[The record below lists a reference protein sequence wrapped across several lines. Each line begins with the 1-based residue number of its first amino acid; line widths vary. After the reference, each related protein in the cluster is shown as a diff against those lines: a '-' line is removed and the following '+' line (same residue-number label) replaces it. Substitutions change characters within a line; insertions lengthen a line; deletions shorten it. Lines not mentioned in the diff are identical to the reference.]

1 MATTISNTEPPD
13 AGKPEST
20 TSVDAWGWMVS
31 TWGCVLTAGR
41 WIYAWGW
48 EIFASIFWV
57 TIISILVFGPKPNN
71 PWGVIHVEPFILLV
85 SLLSTGAFSW
95 IFITIAAA
103 KQGSLHPIAWAA
115 LLVISILNFAFGLG
129 LAFQY
134 WADSLG
140 EPAHDLGNLLQRM
153 HLGLLLG
160 IKKWHPVIF
169 IGFLSLL
176 DSLVAFFHSSPETR
190 RKFRW
195 LILIIDVPTLL
206 AMSLVIFI
214 LHEWQEKWGHLFDD
228 LLETRPNVHDW
239 QFYIGGVRAQAF
251 AAGAI
256 TFQLLA
262 ANVQIVLYDITN
274 RLGCWTVPGTQDRSS

>member
-1 MATTISNTEPPD
+1 M
-13 AGKPEST
+13 
-20 TSVDAWGWMVS
+20 
-31 TWGCVLTAGR
+31 
-41 WIYAWGW
+41 
-48 EIFASIFWV
+48 
-57 TIISILVFGPKPNN
+57 
-71 PWGVIHVEPFILLV
+71 H
-85 SLLSTGAFSW
+85 
-95 IFITIAAA
+95 TIA
-103 KQGSLHPIAWAA
+103 WVV
-115 LLVISILNFAFGLG
+115 LLVILLINFLFGLG

-140 EPAHDLGNLLQRM
+140 EPAHDLGNLLHRM

-160 IKKWHPVIF
+160 IKKLHPVIF
-169 IGFLSLL
+169 IGFLFLL
-176 DSLVAFFHSSPETR
+176 DSLVAFFHRWPETR

-214 LHEWQEKWGHLFDD
+214 LHEWQEEWRHLFDD

-239 QFYIGGVRAQAF
+239 QDYIGGVRVQAF

-274 RLGCWTVPGTQDRSS
+274 RLGCWTVPRTQDPGS